1 MMLADKIIRFN
12 AILILLA
19 VALAGCRPEQEV
31 SAPDAAATIA
41 LEGSNWQL
49 VQLTVPGGY
58 VFTPEESGDY
68 VLNFRSENRLT
79 GTSDC
84 NRISGSWLQDG
95 TSLRFEPFGI
105 TRSMCPPPSIH
116 NYLSLYLRDVTAL
129 SVDNG
134 HLVLTTGTE
143 GVRMEYQPRE

>member
-1 MMLADKIIRFN
+1 MMLADKIIRFT
-12 AILILLA
+12 LILLA
-19 VALAGCRPEQEV
+19 VALAGCSPEQEV
-31 SAPDAAATIA
+31 PAPDTAATIA

-84 NRISGSWLQDG
+84 NRITGSWLQDG

-134 HLVLTTGTE
+134 HLVLTTSTE

>member
-1 MMLADKIIRFN
+1 MMLADKIIRFTV
-12 AILILLA
+12 ILLA
-19 VALAGCRPEQEV
+19 VALAGCSPEQEV
-31 SAPDAAATIA
+31 PAPDTAATIA

-84 NRISGSWLQDG
+84 NRITGSWLQDG

-134 HLVLTTGTE
+134 HLVLTTSTE

>member
-1 MMLADKIIRFN
+1 MMATKTLCR
-12 AILILLA
+12 LSTCLLA
-19 VALAGCRPEQEV
+19 TVLAACGPSQDSTEQDT
-31 SAPDAAATIA
+31 PPAAAVA

-134 HLVLTTGTE
+134 HLVLTTSTE